1 MSNGKIEVR
10 VNGERR
16 AMERGATVRTLIEE
30 LGFGQK
36 RVAVEI
42 NLEVVPRSRHSEH
55 LLADGDVIEI
65 VSFVGGG

>member
-1 MSNGKIEVR
+1 MNDAKIEVR
-10 VNGERR
+10 VNGDRR
-16 AMERGATVRTLIEE
+16 TMARGATVRTLIEE

-42 NLEVVPRSRHSEH
+42 NLEVVPRARHAEH

>member
-1 MSNGKIEVR
+1 MSSGKIEVR

-16 AMERGATVRTLIEE
+16 AMQSGATVRTLIEE

-42 NLEVVPRSRHSEH
+42 NLEVVPRSRHAEH
-55 LLADGDVIEI
+55 LLADGDVIEV

>member
-16 AMERGATVRTLIEE
+16 AMQNGATVRTLIEE

-42 NLEVVPRSRHSEH
+42 NLEVVPRSRHAEH
-55 LLADGDVIEI
+55 LLADGDVIEV